1 MLTIH
6 KASAGSGKTYT
17 LTYSYIKLLLG
28 EKVNDKYRLSD
39 ESNRHRSILAITF
52 TNKATEEM
60 KQRIVSQLGK
70 LATNAECDYR
80 SQLCKDLNC
89 SEEQLRVHA
98 EKALGSL
105 LADFGMF
112 NVSTIDAFFQTVLRT
127 FAREAN
133 LAGNYE
139 VELDETNNI
148 MVGINE
154 MLSSINRVSD
164 SDSSRSVRTRM
175 LMAWLEQ
182 YIRYQAEQ
190 GKSYN
195 IFVRKSHFS
204 GELVKFIKNS
214 LNETYKLN
222 SEVIDNYLS
231 DSSRLQR
238 FTKSLSDASKSIKKN
253 LVEQSKQLIADFE
266 AIGTWNTVGH
276 FIRPSIEGWANRV
289 IKIPAKSVVAAT
301 VDVSKRYMAKYREG
315 YDVNLD
321 NKLQSVL
328 QYAVDNIRYLLF
340 YEYLLRY
347 IYNLGIIGEAE
358 FYATEVQ
365 KENNA
370 ILLNNTGTILQKIIN
385 QEEAPFIYERMG
397 VRIKHFLIDEFQDTS
412 KLQWLNLSALVK
424 ESLANGHDNLIIG
437 DEKQAI
443 YRFRNSDPQL
453 LIHDVPTEFSR
464 NSIIK
469 GQKLSENTNWRS
481 ASEIVRFNNTLFT
494 AMASSLGVSDIY
506 SNVVQRV
513 HHKDRKGY
521 VSFAPYTD
529 KEEALDRMTENIVRE
544 LKMGYRQRD
553 IAIITRFGNEGAMAV
568 EHLLKAK
575 SSVPELSDLK
585 IVTDEALIIGNAPAV
600 KLIVSVLRFI
610 DEHLVLKH
618 NNTSKDNLAS
628 IINRYQYFRSKG
640 VDNSDAIKM
649 AFSGE
654 DEEPDRL
661 AMEAARMEC
670 MNIPSVVERIIHRH
684 LKEESVRDEQNVYIS
699 AFMDLVIDFNNRSDS
714 DLHSFIKWWDETGCG
729 LSLSVPDELDAI
741 RVMTIHKSKGLEFPC
756 VHVPFADW
764 RMQKMSD
771 NFWFDMRSPDG
782 KGFIE
787 EFNNEYFSSED
798 IPPFIPLR
806 VNKDIMQASS
816 LKPQYDRILA
826 DEGTDSLN
834 VTYVAFTRAGAELI
848 CSYEAVKNST
858 DSSKRGELTVAK
870 MLVEAFSV
878 ANEAFCSTLTA
889 ERGLEPD
896 MLVPLSPNVTD
907 GVFELGSQV
916 ISKSEEKNKMTM
928 VKMPLY
934 YSLDN
939 DGIWQM
945 SEIEDLTDMERP
957 RQRGLILHSIM
968 SDIRSLDD
976 VGRAVKRRAMR
987 GYLDYSDIPEY
998 TKMLEDA
1005 LSDERTGIWFKDFR
1019 RVVRERPV
1027 TTYKKIKDKDNQFK
1041 EKRVN
1046 YRPDRVVWTSE
1057 DTIDVIDF
1065 KFGDEEP
1072 EEYFSQV
1079 RGYMWLMRHSF
1090 PGTKVRGFLWY
1101 PLRHIIHE
1109 VKFKTK

>member
-28 EKVNDKYRLSD
+28 EKVNGKYRLSD
-39 ESNRHRSILAITF
+39 ESNRHRAILAITF

-60 KQRIVSQLGK
+60 KQRIVGQLGK
-70 LATNAECDYR
+70 LATDVPCDYR
-80 SQLCKDLNC
+80 SQLCKELNC
-89 SEEQLRVHA
+89 SEEQLKVHS
-98 EKALGSL
+98 EKALVSL

-133 LAGNYE
+133 LTGNYE

-164 SDSSRSVRTRM
+164 SDSPRSVRTRM

-204 GELVKFIKNS
+204 SELVKFIKNS

-222 SEVIDNYLS
+222 SEVIDEYLS

-238 FTKSLSDASKSIKKN
+238 FTKSLSDASRSIKKY
-253 LVEQSKQLIADFE
+253 LAEQSKQLIADFE
-266 AIGTWNTVGH
+266 AVGMWGRVNH

-289 IKIPAKSVVAAT
+289 IKIPGKSVVAASA
-301 VDVSKRYMAKYREG
+301 DSSKRYMAKYREG
-315 YDVNLD
+315 YDVDLD
-321 NKLQSVL
+321 CKLQSVL
-328 QYAVDNIRYLLF
+328 QYAVDNIRLLVF
-340 YEYLLRY
+340 YEYILRY

-358 FYATEVQ
+358 FHATEIQ

-443 YRFRNSDPQL
+443 YRFRNSNPQL

-469 GQKLSENTNWRS
+469 GQELTENTNWRS
-481 ASEIVRFNNTLFT
+481 ASEVVRFNNTLFT

-544 LKMGYRQRD
+544 LKSGYRQRD

-575 SSVPELSDLK
+575 SSVPELNDLK
-585 IVTDEALIIGNAPAV
+585 IVTDEALIIGNASAV

-610 DEHLVLKH
+610 DAHLVLKH
-618 NNTSKDNLAS
+618 SNKSKDNLAS

-649 AFSGE
+649 AFSGNN
-654 DEEPDRL
+654 DEPDRL
-661 AMEAARMEC
+661 AMEAAEMEC
-670 MNIPSVVERIIHRH
+670 MNIPSVVERIVNRH
-684 LKEESVRDEQNVYIS
+684 LSEQVRDEQNVYIS

-714 DLHSFIKWWDETGCG
+714 DLHSFMKWWDETGCG
-729 LSLSVPDELDAI
+729 VSLSVPDELDAI

-771 NFWFDMRSPDG
+771 NFWFDMRSSDG
-782 KGFIE
+782 NGFIE
-787 EFNNEYFSSED
+787 EFDNEYFCSGD

-806 VNKDIMQASS
+806 ANKEIMQLSS
-816 LKPQYDRILA
+816 LKSQYDSLLA
-826 DEGTDSLN
+826 DEVTDSLN
-834 VTYVAFTRAGAELI
+834 VTYVAFTRAGTELI
-848 CSYEAVKNST
+848 CSYEAVKNNNV
-858 DSSKRGELTVAK
+858 DPSKRGELNVAK

-878 ANEAFCSTLTA
+878 ASEAFCSTLTA
-889 ERGLEPD
+889 ERHLEPD
-896 MLVPLSPNVTD
+896 MLVALSPHVTD
-907 GVFELGSQV
+907 GVFELGNPV
-916 ISKSEEKNKMTM
+916 TPKSDDKEKRSM
-928 VKMPLY
+928 VRMPSY
-934 YSLDN
+934 YSFDN
-939 DGIWQM
+939 DGIWDM
-945 SEIEDLTDMERP
+945 SEIEDLTEMERP
-957 RQRGLILHSIM
+957 RQRGLVLHSIM
-968 SDIRSLDD
+968 SDIRGLDD
-976 VGRAVKRRAMR
+976 VERAVKRRAMR
-987 GYLDYSDIPEY
+987 GYLDYDDIPEY
-998 TKMLEDA
+998 TEMLEEA
-1005 LSDERTGIWFKDFR
+1005 LSDERTDVWFKDYR
-1019 RVVRERPV
+1019 RVLRERTV
-1027 TTYKKIKDKDNQFK
+1027 TTYIKSKDKK
-1041 EKRVN
+1041 VN

-1057 DTIDVIDF
+1057 DTIDVVDY
-1065 KFGDEEP
+1065 KFGEEEP
-1072 EEYFSQV
+1072 KEYFRQV
-1079 RGYMWLMRHSF
+1079 RDYMSLMSRSF
-1090 PGTKVRGFLWY
+1090 PGTEVRGFLWY
-1101 PLRHIIHE
+1101 PLKHLIHE
-1109 VKFKTK
+1109 VKPKTN